1 MRSIIVAILAGCA
14 QSEEPSFELVE
25 DESGY
30 LADEGEAYV
39 ADPKAETPCPAGTT
53 TGSWTPLTVVAGST
67 YTVTVPGVKPG
78 STGSNYWQ
86 YINNSTVSSVG
97 SVNFYICSS
106 NAYSSGGCSSSSPS
120 DTVTYNYKQHLFST
134 TSAKPYPVGR
144 LVTSKSGIA
153 YFRAC
158 YK

>member
-1 MRSIIVAILAGCA
+1 MRSVIVAILAGCA

-53 TGSWTPLTVVAGST
+53 AGSWATLAVVAGTT
-67 YTVTVPGVKPG
+67 YDVTRSPKPG

-86 YINNSTVSSVG
+86 YINNSAVTTVG
-97 SVNFYICSS
+97 SINFYICSS

-144 LVTSKSGIA
+144 LVATKSGTA